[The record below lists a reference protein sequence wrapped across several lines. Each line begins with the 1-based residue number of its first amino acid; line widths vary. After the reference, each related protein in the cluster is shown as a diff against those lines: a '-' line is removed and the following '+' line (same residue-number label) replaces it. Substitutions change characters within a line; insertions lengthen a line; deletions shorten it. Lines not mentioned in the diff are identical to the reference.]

1 MTHSAETASVQDVIE
16 TSAPQPSPESTSG
29 VDVKQRP
36 RRRSRDSGIQSLLSI
51 AVIVIFVIT
60 FVVQAFRVPS
70 ESMENT
76 LLIGDF
82 LLADK
87 LHFAGTNGALHN
99 ILPYRAI
106 QRGDIIVFR
115 YPVDPDTYF
124 VKRVIG
130 VPGDH
135 IRLRDKTVYVNGTAL
150 RESYTIY
157 GFNDYDSYRDDFP
170 SPRSFST
177 NVDYHWRGDMPRF
190 ISNGELIVPEGH
202 FFVMGDNRDRSLDS
216 RYWGFVPRANIVGR
230 PLVIYLSVRGFMGD
244 SSAADG
250 KLFPSGHLL
259 AHVFQL
265 ARWDRMFRLVK

>member
-1 MTHSAETASVQDVIE
+1 MTYSPEAATVQDAIE
-16 TSAPQPSPESTSG
+16 TPSPQPQTETTDP
-29 VDVKQRP
+29 RP
-36 RRRSRDSGIQSLLSI
+36 RLRRLSGDSGIQSLLSI

-87 LHFAGTNGALHN
+87 LHFAGANGALHN

-130 VPGDH
+130 LPRDH
-135 IRLRDKTVYVNGTAL
+135 VRLRDKTVYVNGTAL
-150 RESYTIY
+150 REKYTVY
-157 GFNDYDSYRDDFP
+157 GPQDYDSYRDDFP
-170 SPRSFST
+170 SPRSFSS
-177 NVDYHWRGDMPRF
+177 NVDYHWRGELPHF
-190 ISNGELIVPEGH
+190 ISDGELIVPEGRY
-202 FFVMGDNRDRSLDS
+202 FVMGDNRDRSLDS
-216 RYWGFVPRANIVGR
+216 RYWGFVPRGNIVGR

-244 SSAADG
+244 STGPDD
-250 KLFPSGHLL
+250 KLFPSGHVL

>member
-1 MTHSAETASVQDVIE
+1 MTYSAETTVQEALETPASEPE
-16 TSAPQPSPESTSG
+16 TTSNPRERLRRLPESA
-29 VDVKQRP
+29 
-36 RRRSRDSGIQSLLSI
+36 IQSLLSI
-51 AVIVIFVIT
+51 AVIVLFVIT

-87 LHFAGTNGALHN
+87 LHFADGNGALHN
-99 ILPYRAI
+99 ILPYRAL

-130 VPGDH
+130 LPGDH

-157 GFNDYDSYRDDFP
+157 GFHDYDSYRDDFP
-170 SPRSFST
+170 SPRSFSS
-177 NVDYHWRGDMPRF
+177 NVDYHWRSDLPHF
-190 ISNGELIVPEGH
+190 ISEGELIVPDGRY
-202 FFVMGDNRDRSLDS
+202 FVMGDNRDHSLDS
-216 RYWGFVPRANIVGR
+216 RYWGFVPRDNIVGR

-244 SSAADG
+244 NTAPDG
-250 KLFPSGHLL
+250 KLLPSGRMMT
-259 AHVFQL
+259 HVFQL
-265 ARWDRMFRLVK
+265 ARWDRMLRLVK

>member
-1 MTHSAETASVQDVIE
+1 MTYSPETGTVQDELE
-16 TSAPQPSPESTSG
+16 TSAPPSQTASDPAEQPG
-29 VDVKQRP
+29 
-36 RRRSRDSGIQSLLSI
+36 RRSRDSGILSLLSI
-51 AVIVIFVIT
+51 AVIVVFVIT

-87 LHFAGTNGALHN
+87 LHFADGSGSWHSL
-99 ILPYRAI
+99 LPYRAI
-106 QRGDIIVFR
+106 RRGDIIVFR

-130 VPGDH
+130 IPGDH

-157 GFNDYDSYRDDFP
+157 GFHDYDSYRDDFP

-177 NVDYHWRGDMPRF
+177 NMDYRWRGDLPRF
-190 ISNGELIVPEGH
+190 IRDGELVVPEGRY
-202 FFVMGDNRDRSLDS
+202 FVMGDNRDRSLDS

-230 PLVIYLSVRGFMGD
+230 PLVIYLSVRGSEADD
-244 SSAADG
+244 SND
-250 KLFPSGHLL
+250 KLNHSGQTLAHLL
-259 AHVFQL
+259 QL
-265 ARWDRMFRLVK
+265 ARWDRTFRLVR